1 MQGVLQALN
10 SGKNVPKGY
19 SRQNGLLLYK
29 GRIYLGTCEALKT
42 TVLHQVHDSL
52 LEG

>member
-19 SRQNGLLLYK
+19 SLQNGLLLYK
-29 GRIYLGTCEALKT
+29 GRIYLGTFEALKT
-42 TVLHQVHDSL
+42 VFLRQVHDSPL
-52 LEG
+52 